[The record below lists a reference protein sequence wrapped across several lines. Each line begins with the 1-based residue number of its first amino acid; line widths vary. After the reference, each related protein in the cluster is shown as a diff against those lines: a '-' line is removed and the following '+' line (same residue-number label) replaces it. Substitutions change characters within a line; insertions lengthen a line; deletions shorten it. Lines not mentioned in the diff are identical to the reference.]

1 MPVLSIEGG
10 RGKSKAGWGLWRMRA
25 LVGRERSG
33 ERGGSDRTTLLQ
45 QAFSP
50 SSPYQAMVEMTMICI
65 LYPPV
70 PVYSTPHVTKC
81 SSSHITCP
89 SLSISHHPLPIII
102 FPHCLWLVQSKY
114 QLFSLI
120 WKKFKHF
127 HFSSE
132 NVRSINL
139 VWFCPPCIKIK
150 FPPQFE
156 FFALLHTQLG
166 IQARPDPKI
175 N

>member
-45 QAFSP
+45 QAFSPSSP

-102 FPHCLWLVQSKY
+102 FPH
-114 QLFSLI
+114 SLI
-120 WKKFKHF
+120 WKKLNIFILVQKMSEALTLF
-127 HFSSE
+127 DFVLPASRLNSPLNLNSSPYFTL
-132 NVRSINL
+132 N
-139 VWFCPPCIKIK
+139 
-150 FPPQFE
+150 
-156 FFALLHTQLG
+156 
-166 IQARPDPKI
+166 
-175 N
+175 